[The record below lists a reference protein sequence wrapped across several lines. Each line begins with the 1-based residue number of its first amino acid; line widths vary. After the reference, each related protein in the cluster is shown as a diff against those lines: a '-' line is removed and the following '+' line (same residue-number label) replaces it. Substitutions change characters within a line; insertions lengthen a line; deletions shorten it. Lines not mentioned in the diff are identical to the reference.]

1 MIIRTITFDV
11 PGTAHPQGSKRHVG
25 GGRMIEASPYVKA
38 WRASVTS
45 HAIAKIIQTERQTGH
60 IFPYTGP
67 VHLKVVFHLPRPKH
81 HYRTGKFAGTLR
93 AVAPRLMQTGPD
105 LDKMVRAVGDALTLA
120 CLIVDDKQIYRIDA
134 LKAWT
139 TGDPYTAIT
148 VNGHD
153 QWDTAKPNTT
163 A

>member
-1 MIIRTITFDV
+1 
-11 PGTAHPQGSKRHVG
+11 
-25 GGRMIEASPYVKA
+25 
-38 WRASVTS
+38 
-45 HAIAKIIQTERQTGH
+45 
-60 IFPYTGP
+60 
-67 VHLKVVFHLPRPKH
+67 
-81 HYRTGKFAGTLR
+81 
-93 AVAPRLMQTGPD
+93 MQTGPD

-153 QWDTAKPNTT
+153 QYGIQQSRT
-163 A
+163 